1 MVKLEMDLFILEL
14 RNERNKLLFQTDKY
28 MLPDYPIT
36 PENLEKI
43 KIYRQQLR
51 DFFQSDEV
59 KNYTNIKISLPQFP
73 I

>member
-1 MVKLEMDLFILEL
+1 MNSLFDPLIIQL
-14 RNERNKLLFQTDKY
+14 RNERNQLLFQTDKY
-28 MLPDYPIT
+28 MLQDYPIS
-36 PENLEKI
+36 PENLEKM

-59 KNYTNIKISLPQFP
+59 KNYNSNKLSLPNYP

>member
-1 MVKLEMDLFILEL
+1 MNSYLNSI
-14 RNERNKLLFQTDKY
+14 RSERNNLLYNTDKY

-43 KIYRQQLR
+43 KVYRQELR
-51 DFFQSDEV
+51 DFFQKDE
-59 KNYTNIKISLPQFP
+59 NINFLSSLKLPERP

>member
-1 MVKLEMDLFILEL
+1 MDLSEIILEL
-14 RNERNKLLFQTDKY
+14 RNKRNQLLFQTDKY

-51 DFFQSDEV
+51 EFFQTDEV
-59 KNYTNIKISLPQFP
+59 KNYSPITLTLPDFP
-73 I
+73 F